1 MSTVG
6 HARGVSRAF
15 RARSIAQQAFPEL
28 AELLVQLRI
37 FQFAQA
43 FARDHH
49 DIPASQGFL
58 VMAERFADQAF
69 EAIALDGELDV
80 LLADHQAQAG
90 VIETV
95 LARQQQDVLAGDL
108 AGRRVEDCA
117 ELPGCQ

>member
-1 MSTVG
+1 
-6 HARGVSRAF
+6 
-15 RARSIAQQAFPEL
+15 
-28 AELLVQLRI
+28 
-37 FQFAQA
+37 
-43 FARDHH
+43 
-49 DIPASQGFL
+49 
-58 VMAERFADQAF
+58 MAERFADQAF

-80 LLADHQAQAG
+80 LLADHQAQPG

>member
-1 MSTVG
+1 MRG
-6 HARGVSRAF
+6 HRPMHEYRRPRQGRQQGFPCEVDCATGVSRAC
-15 RARSIAQQAFPEL
+15 RTAGAA
-28 AELLVQLRI
+28 RI

-90 VIETV
+90 
-95 LARQQQDVLAGDL
+95 
-108 AGRRVEDCA
+108 
-117 ELPGCQ
+117 